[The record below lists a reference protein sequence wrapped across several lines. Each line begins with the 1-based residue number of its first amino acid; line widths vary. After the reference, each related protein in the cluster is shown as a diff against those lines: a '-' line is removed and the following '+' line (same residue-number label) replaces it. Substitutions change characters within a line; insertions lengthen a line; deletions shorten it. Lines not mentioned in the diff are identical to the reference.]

1 MIRKVF
7 IWTSPLPLLIFWGL
21 WVYAKQEK
29 GWEIFGIMLLFAIPL
44 VLSLLMTVMGVVL
57 IVRAR
62 KRSEPVVNLWF
73 STLLAGSLFI
83 FFMTLQMMTAIDKVI

>member
-29 GWEIFGIMLLFAIPL
+29 GWEIFGIILLFVVPL
-44 VLSLLMTVMGVVL
+44 VLSLLMTVMGPG
-57 IVRAR
+57 AD
-62 KRSEPVVNLWF
+62 RSGTQKECACGQPVVQHP
-73 STLLAGSLFI
+73 TGRI
-83 FFMTLQMMTAIDKVI
+83 PIYFFMALQMMTAIDKVI